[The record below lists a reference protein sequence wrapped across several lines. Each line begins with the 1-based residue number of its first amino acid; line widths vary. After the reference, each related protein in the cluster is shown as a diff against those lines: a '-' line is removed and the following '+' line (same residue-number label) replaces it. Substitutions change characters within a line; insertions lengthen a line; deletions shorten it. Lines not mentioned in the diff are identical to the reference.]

1 MDNKLSGRYFPIASA
16 NADGPEPVETRT
28 IPSGELETIL
38 PLNNNTFL
46 ALLMKKDVKDWE
58 KMTDY
63 LVSRHLLLLPS
74 LNLFPPKPFY
84 TGVGSDRQINTY
96 VESALTREVKA
107 AKQAAHLKRVEDS
120 QKKAAAKK
128 ANKAKAHL
136 ERMDAQKLKA
146 QLRKVN
152 VRKAEAERQ
161 TAAKKRTAIAV
172 EAKDLSLVKTGK
184 DARRFLETRLA
195 EVATR
200 HSGASKL
207 RELSMMTA
215 PVVFRRLSIRP
226 VRAAVV
232 AKDLVEGSTDADQ
245 KALDDHFTVI
255 RMVERHL
262 SYIFNEDNGW
272 TKVLYR
278 KKPKSRPAHKQ
289 ED

>member
-1 MDNKLSGRYFPIASA
+1 MDNKLSGRYFPVANASA
-16 NADGPEPVETRT
+16 GGPEPGETRS
-28 IPSGELETIL
+28 IPSVELETIL

-46 ALLMKKDVKDWE
+46 ALLMKKDVKDWQA
-58 KMTDY
+58 MTDY

-74 LNLFPPKPFY
+74 LNLFPPKPVF
-84 TGVGSDRQINTY
+84 VGEGLDKMVNGYRETDL
-96 VESALTREVKA
+96 VKETRA

-120 QKKAAAKK
+120 QRKAAAKK

-136 ERMDAQKLKA
+136 ERMDAQKLKS

-152 VRKAEAERQ
+152 VRKAEAERV
-161 TAAKKRTAIAV
+161 TAAGKRTAIAV

-184 DARRFLETRLA
+184 DAKRFLETRLA
-195 EVATR
+195 EVAAR
-200 HSGASKL
+200 HSAASKL
-207 RELSMMTA
+207 RELSLMTA

-226 VRAAVV
+226 VRPAVV
-232 AKDLVEGSTDADQ
+232 AKDLVAGSTDADQ
-245 KALDDHFTVI
+245 AALDDHFTVI

-278 KKPKSRPAHKQ
+278 KKSKSQPVKRR

>member
-1 MDNKLSGRYFPIASA
+1 MDNKLSGRYFPVASA
-16 NADGPEPVETRT
+16 SAGGPEPGESRS
-28 IPSGELETIL
+28 IPSMELETIL

-46 ALLMKKDVKDWE
+46 SLLMKKDVKDWQA
-58 KMTDY
+58 MTDY

-74 LNLFPPKPFY
+74 LNLFPPKPEY
-84 TGVGSDRQINTY
+84 VGTGFNQRSNEYEET
-96 VESALTREVKA
+96 ALVRETRA

-120 QKKAAAKK
+120 QRKAAAKK

-161 TAAKKRTAIAV
+161 AAAEKRTAIAV
-172 EAKDLSLVKTGK
+172 KAKDLSLVKTGK
-184 DARRFLETRLA
+184 DAKRFLETRLA
-195 EVATR
+195 EVAAR
-200 HSGASKL
+200 HSDASKL
-207 RELSMMTA
+207 SELSLMTA

-226 VRAAVV
+226 VRPPVV
-232 AKDLVEGSTDADQ
+232 AKDLVQGSTDADQ

-255 RMVERHL
+255 RMVEHRL

-278 KKPKSRPAHKQ
+278 KKPKSQPARKR